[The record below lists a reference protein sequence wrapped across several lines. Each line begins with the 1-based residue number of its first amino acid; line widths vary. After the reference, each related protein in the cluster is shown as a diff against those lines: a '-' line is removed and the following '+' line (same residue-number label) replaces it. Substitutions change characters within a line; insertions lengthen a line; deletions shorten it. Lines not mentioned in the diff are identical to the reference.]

1 VALHLGTH
9 RFAPPLFATVL
20 VIIGVALGVRL
31 GMWQLARA
39 DEKRVLLEQFAAGA
53 NTVRPLSA
61 LNEPDLPRYQSI
73 TAQGRYD
80 SAHQV
85 LLDNM
90 PAASGKA
97 GFRVLTPFELEQD
110 TWILVDRGWLAMGAT
125 RNDLPDIAVSEDER
139 SIAGRLD
146 ELPRPGMRLSGSAV
160 GTDQWP
166 RVLNFPQHADLEQTL
181 GRKLARR
188 IVLLDPQAS
197 DGFERVWTQRTG
209 FGPERHIAYAVQW
222 FALAATMLIV
232 YLVLNL
238 KRRPTN
244 DTEST

>member
-1 VALHLGTH
+1 VPLHLGTR

-20 VIIGVALGVRL
+20 VIIGVAIGVRL
-31 GMWQLARA
+31 GLWQLDRA
-39 DEKRVLLEQFAAGA
+39 DEKRLLLDQFAAGA
-53 NTVRPLSA
+53 NSVRPLHPRE
-61 LNEPDLPRYQSI
+61 EPDLPRYQTIS
-73 TAQGRYD
+73 AQGRYD

-90 PAASGKA
+90 PSASGKA
-97 GFRVLTPFELEQD
+97 GFRVLTPFELEKD
-110 TWILVDRGWLAMGAT
+110 SWILVDRGWLAMGKT
-125 RNDLPDIAVSEDER
+125 RNDLPNIAVSEDER
-139 SIAGRLD
+139 SITGRLD
-146 ELPRPGMRLSGSAV
+146 ELPRPGMRMSGSAV
-160 GTDQWP
+160 VDEQWP
-166 RVLNFPQHADLEQTL
+166 RVLNFPQHADLEQAL
-181 GRKLARR
+181 QRKLPTR

-238 KRRPTN
+238 KRRQANDSEPT
-244 DTEST
+244 